1 MRGGHRVRKHIEK
14 GAGAHGAKEHAAAI
28 LVGLDAVI
36 HAGGRENGFQA
47 EGIPQPL
54 RNVDQD
60 RFFSFKKR
68 WFLLHARDTPSV
80 TGLRRARAA
89 VRVESVKHPNLMPSL
104 VPSREEELHWLALRL
119 IPGLGARTSG
129 KLLDRFRTPQAI
141 FRASRTELEAAG
153 VSGAVAQSIS
163 SGCTFEDAVAQQEKM
178 AETGTVV
185 VTMGDARYPQPL
197 REIFDPPILLYA
209 RGRVELL
216 QSIAL
221 GVVGTRRPTPYGLA
235 VTERLSSD
243 LAHAGLTIA
252 SGMARGIDSAAH
264 KGALAVGGD
273 TIAVLGCGAD
283 VVYPSENRKL
293 AAELAVKGL
302 MVSEF
307 PMGTVAFPQNF
318 PIRNRIISGISV
330 GVLVVEGAQYS
341 GSAITAKL
349 AMDQGREVFAVPG
362 NITSKLSWGPNLLIK
377 QGARLVQ
384 DWNDVIAEL
393 PPESRRHLID
403 RGRERILAEGGATP
417 QAAPASLLDGAPPE
431 IGDAARRALES
442 LHVDAPVHLDDLL
455 EKVGDTSPSELI
467 AALFELE
474 MLGLVKQLPG
484 KNFVK
489 VW

>member
-1 MRGGHRVRKHIEK
+1 
-14 GAGAHGAKEHAAAI
+14 
-28 LVGLDAVI
+28 
-36 HAGGRENGFQA
+36 
-47 EGIPQPL
+47 
-54 RNVDQD
+54 
-60 RFFSFKKR
+60 
-68 WFLLHARDTPSV
+68 
-80 TGLRRARAA
+80 
-89 VRVESVKHPNLMPSL
+89 MPPP
-104 VPSREEELHWLALRL
+104 VPSAEEELHWLALRL

-129 KLLDRFRTPQAI
+129 KLLHRFRTPQAI
-141 FRASRTELEAAG
+141 FRASRTELEGAG
-153 VSGAVAQSIS
+153 VSGSVAQSIV
-163 SGCTFEDAVAQQEKM
+163 SGCAFEDAAEQREKM
-178 AETGTVV
+178 VQVGALLITL
-185 VTMGDARYPQPL
+185 GDERYPRAL
-197 REIFDPPILLYA
+197 REIFDPPILLFA
-209 RGRVELL
+209 RGRVELID
-216 QSIAL
+216 SICL

-235 VTERLSSD
+235 VAERLSAD
-243 LAHAGLTIA
+243 LAHAGLTIV

-264 KGALAVGGD
+264 KGAFAAGGN
-273 TIAVLGCGAD
+273 TVAVLGCGVD

-307 PMGTVAFPQNF
+307 PMGAVAFPQNF
-318 PIRNRIISGISV
+318 PIRNRIISGASV

-384 DWNDVIAEL
+384 DWNDVVAEL
-393 PPESRRHLID
+393 PVESRRHLIEE
-403 RGRERILAEGGATP
+403 GRKRIEAEAGGTP
-417 QAAPASLLDGAPPE
+417 DGAQPSLLQGQAPE
-431 IGDAARRALES
+431 LDAVARRALQA
-442 LHVDAPVHLDDLL
+442 LQVDASIHLDDLL
-455 EKVGDTSPSELI
+455 EKVEDISPSEMI